1 MVHIES
7 VPLIRTDVPWRMVL
21 DEFNKCRLTGRPRA
35 RAGARKMNSMSSV
48 AMLI

>member
-21 DEFNKCRLTGRPRA
+21 DEFSKCRVNRQTQ
-35 RAGARKMNSMSSV
+35 S
-48 AMLI
+48 